1 MKHISISLAVS
12 VVFLAANLCFGQA
25 ENLKLSLKEAIDY
38 GLKNRKDVINQQIN
52 IQIAENEVDKV
63 RSRSLPQVS
72 AGFDFRYN
80 TKLQAGF
87 IAAGLF
93 ANPDPLVLRF
103 GAPYTSVAGI
113 NANYEILNPATVADK
128 QIAQKNIALT
138 QANSEKNLIEVRLAI
153 AQAYYIALLD
163 EERERFAESNFVRT
177 QAYYKEGKNKFE
189 SSTILQND
197 LDRLKLD
204 YENAKIT
211 YEESIKNSLLSKMY
225 LANQLGSTLNANISL
240 SENLAEVL
248 NSVPES
254 ILKQSDVN
262 NRIEVRQEQLRA
274 DYYQLNVKKQTK
286 IAMPTLSL
294 YGSWSSL
301 QVSSDFQFFNGQW
314 WFPFHFVGFRLNVP
328 LFDGMLRNKTKY
340 EYKMRETQSQ
350 NALAKLQSD
359 LSYEQA
365 SSKIQIQNAFSK
377 LKTARENYS
386 MAESIIKID
395 NVRFKEGKITLSE
408 LNNAENT
415 LATAQ
420 NNLLSFYYNFLM
432 AKLNYQKSVG
442 EL

>member
-1 MKHISISLAVS
+1 MKHTSIFLLTLVLLLVS
-12 VVFLAANLCFGQA
+12 STCFGQA
-25 ENLKLSLKEAIDY
+25 ESLKLSLKEAIDY

-52 IQIAENEVDKV
+52 IQLAENEIDKV
-63 RSRSLPQVS
+63 RARSLPQIS

-113 NANYEILNPATVADK
+113 NANYEIFNPATVADK
-128 QIAQKNIALT
+128 QIAQKNVALT
-138 QANSEKNLIEVRLAI
+138 QANAEKNLIEVKLAI
-153 AQAYYIALLD
+153 AQVYYIALLD
-163 EERERFAESNFVRT
+163 QEREKFSENNLIRT
-177 QAYYKEGKNKFE
+177 QAYYKEGKNKFDNK
-189 SSTILQND
+189 TIPQND
-197 LDRLKLD
+197 VDRLKLD

-225 LANQLGSTLNANISL
+225 LANQLGATLNVNISL

-254 ILKQSDVN
+254 IIKQADLN
-262 NRIEVRQEQLRA
+262 KRIEIQQEQLKL
-274 DYYQLNVKKQTK
+274 DYNQLNIKKQTK
-286 IAMPTLSL
+286 IAMPTFAL

-314 WFPFHFVGFRLNVP
+314 WFPFHFVGFRMNMT

-340 EYKMRETQSQ
+340 EYKLRETQSQ

-359 LSYEQA
+359 IAYEQA
-365 SSKIQIQNAFSK
+365 SSKIQLQNAFSK
-377 LKTARENYS
+377 LKTAKGNYTLAEN
-386 MAESIIKID
+386 IIEID

-408 LNNAENT
+408 LNNAEYT

-420 NNLLSFYYNFLM
+420 NNLLTFYYNFLM